1 MIYFDKKKEDFYGT
15 KRWCAETYQMQST
28 RLSDGD
34 PPAVTKVI
42 ALLFICKK
50 ESME

>member
-1 MIYFDKKKEDFYGT
+1 
-15 KRWCAETYQMQST
+15 MQST

-42 ALLFICKK
+42 ALLFISKK
-50 ESME
+50 KKSME